1 MDKIKKYATMPDGTR
16 IYYEISGEGSPL
28 FLLHGNGNDAR
39 FFSKQIPVF
48 QKYYRVFAVDSRG
61 HGKSGNQSDWL
72 SFRMMAEDLKEL
84 MDQENVRQADL
95 VGFSDGANLAIKFA
109 SMYPERVRAL
119 VLNSGNIHLS
129 GEKWWVRMATYFQ
142 YFFYS
147 FAGLFSQRVLKR
159 RSVISLMVDDLDVS
173 EADLKQIKA
182 PTLVIVGKNDLIKVS
197 HSREIAALIPKA
209 RFEVIPRQGHMLA
222 RTNPTIFNKTVLTY
236 FKEMKV

>member
-1 MDKIKKYATMPDGTR
+1 MPDGTR

-48 QKYYRVFAVDSRG
+48 GKHYRVFAIDSRG
-61 HGKSGNQSDWL
+61 HGKSINQSDYL
-72 SFRMMAEDLKEL
+72 SFRMMAHDLKEL
-84 MDQENVRQADL
+84 MDQEQIEKADL

-109 SMYPERVRAL
+109 SLYPDKVRAL
-119 VLNSGNIHLS
+119 VLNSGNIHIS
-129 GEKWWVRMATYFQ
+129 GEKWWVRLATYFQ

-147 FAGLFSQRVLKR
+147 LAGLFSPQVLKR
-159 RSVISLMVDDLDVS
+159 RAVVSLMVDDLDVT
-173 EADLKQIKA
+173 EADLGQIQA

-197 HSREIAALIPKA
+197 HSREIAALIPGA

-222 RTNPTIFNKTVLTY
+222 RTNPKVFNKIVLSY
-236 FKEMKV
+236 FREMKV